1 MDTIYSLLKRA
12 KELKENSQ
20 VDSITPEEVG
30 KLHEDTL
37 AYIASLEQSADGL
50 GIKKVYQSKSAME
63 ADTDP
68 VGTNGKTLR
77 YGQLVSIYDD
87 AHADGS
93 ENGNIYAYQKP
104 GWLLMGK
111 VSGGS
116 TISIAQ
122 EAGDSATKVMSQK
135 AVTEA
140 LKNISLTTDDGKTLQ
155 DVYEKDKYLSNQIDA
170 VKKDIYREVEV
181 EQQTIQSIDNTFI
194 SETQEKGKSND
205 FIVDIYQI
213 EKASTYIIRGKSRGN
228 ITIIAETDDVSLNN
242 IKPILVKNNGGDKV
256 DNINYQLTANGTFL
270 AITHDKSNAIKVYK
284 STFVSK
290 SRIDELQERVN
301 SVTDIKKDI
310 VNLKRNVFLLRRD
323 KQDIIE
329 KDTKHYID
337 EKGSIKTITGWML
350 HKYKLLQGITYRLI
364 GRTRGAISV
373 AVLSEEKDFLSIE
386 KVLLEHRN
394 ADVYDDVDIEFVV
407 EKDLYLAVTLEEG
420 KEDYLTLYSIGL
432 TEKLVTDK
440 LAEDIEDVRH
450 DVDIING
457 RAQTIVC
464 WGDSLTQGAGSAGNP
479 YPKMLKDL
487 LGDRFIVINAGVGGE
502 VTNTIAARQGSL
514 PMRLTTAVTLPSD
527 TSRTPLNISTVNGD
541 VRPLL
546 QGGENTIN
554 PCYLDGEKCVMTYDD
569 GKYYIQR
576 AEPSEKARTIPMST
590 AIVTN
595 YAKMYKKP
603 DILILW
609 VGTNGTFQ
617 NVDEYIK
624 QIDRMIR
631 FSSAQKY
638 LIIGMHGAPSR
649 YMTSTELKPYEDA
662 MEEHYGLN
670 FLNWRLY
677 ASSNAIYDA
686 GITPNSESLSDMK
699 NGYVPR
705 QLRSDL
711 IHLNVQGYTIL
722 SKKIKSRL
730 EELGM
735 IE

>member
-12 KELKENSQ
+12 KELKEKSQ

-37 AYIASLEQSADGL
+37 AYIASLEQSTDGL

-68 VGTNGKTLR
+68 VGTNGKALR

-87 AHADGS
+87 AHADSS

-111 VSGGS
+111 VSGNMGFS
-116 TISIAQ
+116 VVQ

-140 LKNISLTTDDGKTLQ
+140 LKNISLTTDDGNTLQ
-155 DVYEKDKYLSNQIDA
+155 DVYEKDKYLSKQIDA
-170 VKKDIYREVEV
+170 VKKDIYREIEV

-194 SETQEKGKSND
+194 SETQKKGKDND

-242 IKPILVKNNGGDKV
+242 IRPILVKNNEGEKV
-256 DNINYQLTANGTFL
+256 DNINYKVTANGTFL

-284 STFVSK
+284 NTFVSK
-290 SRIDELQERVN
+290 SKIDELQERIN

-323 KQDIIE
+323 KQDVYE

-337 EKGSIKTITGWML
+337 EKGSINTAAGWML
-350 HKYKLLQGITYRLI
+350 HKYKLLQGVTYRLI
-364 GRTRGAISV
+364 GKTRGLIAV
-373 AVLSEEKDFLSIE
+373 AALSEGKDFLSIE
-386 KVLLEHRN
+386 KVLLEHRKV
-394 ADVYDDVDIEFVV
+394 DVYDDVDIEFVV

-420 KEDYLTLYSIGL
+420 KEEYLILYSIGL
-432 TEKLVTDK
+432 TEKLVTDR

-464 WGDSLTQGAGSAGNP
+464 WGDSLTQGAGSGGNP

-514 PMRLTTAVTLPSD
+514 PMRLKTAITLPSD
-527 TSRTPLNISTVNGD
+527 TRRIPLNISTVNGD

-546 QGGENTIN
+546 QGGEDTIN

-576 AEPSEKARTIPMST
+576 AEPAEKVRTIPMST

-603 DILILW
+603 DILILRI
-609 VGTNGTFQ
+609 GTNGIFQ

-631 FSSAQKY
+631 FSGAQKY

-662 MEEHYGLN
+662 MEDRYGLN

-686 GITPNSESLSDMK
+686 GITPNSESLSDME